1 MATNVS
7 DLALVLRSG
16 REVIVHRWL
25 DRIVARV
32 ALKRDFVFPSETLID
47 QVPLLVDGIAD
58 YLEQEAEAEIT
69 ANAPVIAKARELGR
83 LRFQQAFSARQI
95 LWEYELLGG
104 IILQYLDE
112 YALTSGGIPEPF
124 VRRLFHALSAVQRA
138 TVEEYLAMADEQ
150 VREREERL
158 RGFNRAVSHEL
169 RNEVGAIL
177 GAARMLKEPFV
188 LHDTP
193 RTEQFV
199 SMVINNAERVERV
212 LENLL
217 ELSRVDGDARRHR
230 RVRLAHAAGEV
241 ARRLRGYAEVNDVRV
256 EVAEDLPCIEV
267 NAATVDLALTNLVAN
282 GIKYADPKCTDRRV
296 RVQAALDPAR
306 PDLVVVEVM
315 DNGRGVTEEDRPRLF
330 ERFFRSRATS
340 NVEGTG
346 LGLSLVREAVE
357 RNGGR
362 IWAEFTEAGETVF
375 AFTLPARRAED
386 RPDG

>member
-1 MATNVS
+1 MNQTVP
-7 DLALVLRSG
+7 DLVAALRSG
-16 REVIVHRWL
+16 REAIVHRWL

-32 ALKRDFVFPSETLID
+32 ALDRDFVFPSDTLID
-47 QVPLLVDGIAD
+47 DVPLLVDGIAT

-69 ANAPVIAKARELGR
+69 ANAPVIAKARELGQ
-83 LRFQQAFSARQI
+83 LRFRQAFSARQI

-112 YALTSGGIPEPF
+112 LAPSPGSLPEPF

-177 GAARMLKEPFV
+177 GAARMLKETFI
-188 LHDTP
+188 LDDGR
-193 RTEQFV
+193 RTDQFV

-217 ELSRVDGDARRHR
+217 ELSRVDVDARRHR
-230 RVRLAHAAGEV
+230 GVLLTSAASEV
-241 ARRLRGYAEVNDVRV
+241 ARRLRGYAEVNNVRV
-256 EVAEDLPCIEV
+256 EVADDLPCLEV

-282 GIKYADPKCTDRRV
+282 GIKYADPRCTDRRV
-296 RVQAALDPAR
+296 RVRAYRNADC
-306 PDLVVVEVM
+306 PDHLVVEVW
-315 DNGRGVTEEDRPRLF
+315 DNGRGVPPAERPRLF
-330 ERFFRSRATS
+330 ERFFRADATS
-340 NVEGTG
+340 DVEGTG

-362 IWAEFTEAGETVF
+362 IWAEFTDAGETVF

-386 RPDG
+386 RPSG